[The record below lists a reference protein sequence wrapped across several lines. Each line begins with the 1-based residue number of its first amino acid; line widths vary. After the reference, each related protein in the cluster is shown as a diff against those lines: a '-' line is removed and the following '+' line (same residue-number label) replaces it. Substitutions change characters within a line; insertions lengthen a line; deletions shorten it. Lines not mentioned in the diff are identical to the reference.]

1 MDGMDF
7 IAENWIG
14 ISGLIIGILGVLVG
28 AAGLWYAVLA
38 RRAAKSAAA
47 SERDARQALTRTSR
61 LLDVQEAVGLISRLK
76 LMHRVGHW
84 DSALELYQSL
94 RRMLNDIRASTP
106 ENLAGIRK
114 FLFDAISNVTDLE
127 NQINRAKHEN
137 KTPENLSELDAILN
151 EIQQNLEGL
160 QSDDLYGR

>member
-1 MDGMDF
+1 MDF

-38 RRAAKSAAA
+38 RRAAKASAA
-47 SERDARQALTRTSR
+47 SEQDARQALTRTLR
-61 LLDVQEAVGLISRLK
+61 LVDVQEAVGLISRLK

-84 DSALELYQSL
+84 DSALELYQYL
-94 RRMLNDIRASTP
+94 RRMLSDIHASTP
-106 ENLAGIRK
+106 ENLAETRA
-114 FLFDAISNVTDLE
+114 FLSEAILSVTDLE
-127 NQINRAKHEN
+127 NQASRARNEH
-137 KTPENLSELDAILN
+137 KTPENPSELDAILN
-151 EIQQNLEGL
+151 EIQQHLEKL